1 MLQTEVYQADKRTL
15 RMRKWHRTRKLMR
28 KNWVLYLFLLPAV
41 LYIGVFHYAP
51 MYGVQTRRS
60 RTFRPLWACGEVH
73 MSA

>member
-41 LYIGVFHYAP
+41 LYIGMAYSW
-51 MYGVQTRRS
+51 RS

-73 MSA
+73 MSV